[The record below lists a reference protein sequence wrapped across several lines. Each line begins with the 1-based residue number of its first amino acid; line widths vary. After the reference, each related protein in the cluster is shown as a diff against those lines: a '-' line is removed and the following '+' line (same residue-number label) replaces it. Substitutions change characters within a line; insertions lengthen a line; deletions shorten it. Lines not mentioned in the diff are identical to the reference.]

1 MFSAEI
7 IFQIQ
12 TGIADS
18 ARANIK
24 LYRQI
29 NIMGHLLK
37 IGSIFQ
43 RWKDKI
49 FKRYQYQ
56 GTLGENFE
64 CDFAIEED
72 VVKSKSRENKQASI
86 NYDNLIMKF
95 IMTNNELY
103 ITELNDTTLQ
113 IGLKEMYVP
122 FLESLEI
129 DNYLLRYLSFGKNI
143 ILDLGVNE
151 NLKLLC
157 CHSMISSLNIS
168 GCRNLQH
175 LFLNFNKFTSIDLSK
190 NTSLELLHC
199 AYSNLVELD
208 LSNNSLLTNLDCSS
222 NQLTNIVLPPSIK
235 RLYMPYNKITV
246 LDLSNCKSLK
256 SIVCTSNPLQK
267 IVISKKQK
275 RAAWLRNVKDVYPNL
290 EIIIN

>member
-1 MFSAEI
+1 M
-7 IFQIQ
+7 
-12 TGIADS
+12 
-18 ARANIK
+18 
-24 LYRQI
+24 
-29 NIMGHLLK
+29 
-37 IGSIFQ
+37 
-43 RWKDKI
+43 
-49 FKRYQYQ
+49 
-56 GTLGENFE
+56 
-64 CDFAIEED
+64 IEED

-129 DNYLLRYLSFGKNI
+129 DNYLLLYLSFGKNI